1 MKKYLISLI
10 DVMMIMEHCYNFI
23 EELNNLIKGAHNL
36 DEVANNIDFEAIQKC
51 TEQYEQQLKQKL
63 EEDGT
68 SKTFK

>member
-1 MKKYLISLI
+1 
-10 DVMMIMEHCYNFI
+10 MMIMEHRYNFI

-36 DEVANNIDFEAIQKC
+36 DEVTDNIDFEAIQKC

-68 SKTFK
+68 PKAFK